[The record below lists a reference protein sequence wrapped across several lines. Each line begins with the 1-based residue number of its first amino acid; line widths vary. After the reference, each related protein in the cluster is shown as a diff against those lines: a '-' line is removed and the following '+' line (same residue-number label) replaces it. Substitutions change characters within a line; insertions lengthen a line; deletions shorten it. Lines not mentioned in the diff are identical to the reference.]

1 MKTGAIR
8 RTIPYFTGIALVL
21 IIVLAA
27 ALLLV
32 LNTFRRNT
40 FRVMEKDGITLM
52 ETVIQAS
59 RNALTSNEIIDDLIA
74 ERLLADALL
83 VDRLEEMTPEI
94 LADLSHLHGLLGID
108 IVDQEGDI
116 LSSSRRRRALGF
128 PKDSLGDVLQGIRPT
143 SAFLSEEQD
152 KEQFVLVHQR
162 KNADGAIVV
171 YANPIEIEA
180 QKRDIGIGYLMQ
192 RIGGE
197 PRIEYLVLQDDQGI
211 ISATRNI
218 RQMSRLSDDS
228 FLNVALTAETPRSRI
243 LPFGDDR
250 VLEVVQPFYFKGDF
264 IGLFRMGMDMSEYHG
279 VLRGGQR
286 QIILVLSVVLLFAL
300 ISAFLILSQQ
310 GLRQVTR
317 SFAEIQASTQE
328 ILDNLPVG
336 VLWVDTRLRVRAIN
350 GAARTILGISRSFE
364 GGYDALFP
372 EDECLLRK
380 ALSTREPVMSPRA
393 PFGRKGTSE
402 KRTLS
407 IVSSPVLSAKGKLEG
422 AVAIVEDVT
431 DHVRM
436 EETLRRGKELEA
448 LGNLAAGVAHEI
460 RNPLNA
466 ISLSVQQLE
475 RYSGNVSEE
484 FGSLLRTVRDEIQRL
499 EESIRRFLSL
509 TSPLS
514 LELEMGDLNRLAA
527 GVLDLVAEEAKD
539 RNVRIS
545 RRLEEL
551 EPLRFDSDKMREVL
565 LNLVRNA
572 LQAMPE
578 GGELTFQTLQEEARV
593 VVRVS
598 DTGEGIPEE
607 DLGKIFTPYFT
618 TKSDGS
624 GIGLSYVQRVISAH
638 GGTVSADTEAGKG
651 ATFKLEIPN
660 G

>member
-21 IIVLAA
+21 IVVIAG

-32 LNTFRRNT
+32 LNSFRRNT
-40 FRVMEKDGITLM
+40 FRIMEKDGITLM

-74 ERLLADALL
+74 ERLLSDALL

-108 IVDQEGDI
+108 ILDREGDI
-116 LSSSRRRRALGF
+116 LSSSRRRKSLGF
-128 PKDSLGDVLQGIRPT
+128 PKDSLRDVLQGTRPT
-143 SAFLSEEQD
+143 SAFMNEEQ
-152 KEQFVLVHQR
+152 FILVHQR
-162 KNADGAIVV
+162 KYADGAIVV
-171 YANPIEIEA
+171 YANPLEIEA
-180 QKRDIGIGYLMQ
+180 QKKDIGIGYLMQ
-192 RIGGE
+192 RMGGE

-218 RQMSRLSDDS
+218 RQMNRLSDDS
-228 FLNVALTAETPRSRI
+228 FLSAALTAETPRSRI
-243 LPFGDDR
+243 FRFGDSR

-317 SFAEIQASTQE
+317 SYAEIQASTQE

-350 GAARTILGISRSFE
+350 GAARTILGIPRSFE
-364 GGYDALFP
+364 GGYDVLFP

-393 PFGRKGTSE
+393 PFVPRGTKE
-402 KRTLS
+402 ERTLS
-407 IVSSPVLSAKGKLEG
+407 IVSSPVLAKGKTEG

-431 DHVRM
+431 EHVRM

-484 FGSLLRTVRDEIQRL
+484 FASLLHTVRDEIQRL

-509 TSPLS
+509 TSPLTLK
-514 LELEMGDLNRLAA
+514 LEVGDLNKLATS
-527 GVLDLVAEEAKD
+527 VLDLVEEEARD
-539 RNVRIS
+539 RKVRIS
-545 RRLEEL
+545 RRLGDL
-551 EPLRFDSDKMREVL
+551 EPVRFDSDKMREVL

-578 GGELTFQTLQEEARV
+578 GGELTFHTHQGEARV
-593 VVRVS
+593 IVRVS
-598 DTGEGIPEE
+598 DTGSGIPEE

-624 GIGLSYVQRVISAH
+624 GIGLSFVHRVISAH
-638 GGTVSADTEAGKG
+638 GGTVSAENDAGRG
-651 ATFKLEIPN
+651 ATFKLEMPN